1 MKSIKIIILS
11 MACVFFMT
19 VVASAQGGAD
29 KKIGFLDLS
38 KTFDSYGRTKDYDS
52 VLEGEHKAYEAE
64 RDAKIEKLKEAQ
76 GKLALLKE
84 EERGKVQDKIE
95 QMQLDLQDY
104 DQGQRT
110 DLTKKRDEKL
120 REILLEIEKVVSDFA
135 KKEKYDVILNDRV
148 LIYGNES
155 LDVTDQI
162 LEILNEN
169 YNKK

>member
-1 MKSIKIIILS
+1 MKGLKIIALS
-11 MACVFFMT
+11 IVCAFCLT
-19 VVASAQGGAD
+19 VAVEAQAAD

-38 KTFDSYGRTKDYDS
+38 KVFDSYGKTKDFDAA
-52 VLEGEHKAYEAE
+52 LEKEHKAYEEE
-64 RDAKIEKLKEAQ
+64 RNTKIEKLKEAQ

-84 EERGKVQDKIE
+84 EGKVKVQKEIE
-95 QMQLDLQDY
+95 QMQTDLQDF

-110 DLTKKRDEKL
+110 DLTKKRDERL
-120 REILLEIEKVVSDFA
+120 REILLEIEKIVSDFA

-148 LIYGNES
+148 LIYGSET

-162 LEILNEN
+162 LEILNES